1 MIKILGAMI
10 TVLMIAG
17 VGVTY
22 ESVRYLVNRTLSLSH
37 SERSEE
43 WEGRE
48 GDGHPDDD
56 SNDEETPCN

>member
-1 MIKILGAMI
+1 
-10 TVLMIAG
+10 MIAG